1 MLNKNFFFEIHVVM
15 VCVQNEI
22 ICFQESEDS
31 HKFRMNKERGIILV
45 DAALYIDTE
54 DYNITV
60 IATDIG
66 LHPMSAQ
73 AIVYIDMLRN
83 INSPIFFSN
92 NSQTVSGYADIG
104 HRVVAV
110 RASDDDLPNSPSG
123 QLTYELADGLTILIL
138 VC

>member
-1 MLNKNFFFEIHVVM
+1 
-15 VCVQNEI
+15 
-22 ICFQESEDS
+22 
-31 HKFRMNKERGIILV
+31 MNKGRSIILV

-83 INSPIFFSN
+83 INSSVFVSN
-92 NSQTVSGYADIG
+92 YSQTV
-104 HRVVAV
+104 
-110 RASDDDLPNSPSG
+110 
-123 QLTYELADGLTILIL
+123 
-138 VC
+138 